1 MRAVALP
8 ALRSMTALSDFRLT
22 VIPRHGLERPS
33 SMNLAWIILW
43 IHKGVGIE
51 PLLGF
56 LCDEEING
64 PDNDHQMRK
73 NQCDAEF
80 TQS

>member
-1 MRAVALP
+1 
-8 ALRSMTALSDFRLT
+8 
-22 VIPRHGLERPS
+22 
-33 SMNLAWIILW
+33 MNLAWIILW